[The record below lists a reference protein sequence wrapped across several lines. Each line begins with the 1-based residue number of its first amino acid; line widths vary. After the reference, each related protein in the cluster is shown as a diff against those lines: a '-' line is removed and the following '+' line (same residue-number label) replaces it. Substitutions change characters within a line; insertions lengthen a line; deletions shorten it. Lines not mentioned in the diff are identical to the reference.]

1 MLKHTVLR
9 RVNNM
14 KKYLTLVLF
23 VLGSLAAHAQQ
34 ASLQALESRYKSGE
48 RNIQLL
54 ENLMVAR
61 NKASLS
67 TDSLLDEYAQA
78 LPPDS
83 LKRKRV
89 IQLMTKLS
97 PIVGSAA
104 DSILRKDAETFSLYW
119 FALPADQRVAINNNI
134 IRKSKAAAVKNKDME
149 AAMLVASF
157 AKSTYFDPYSSE
169 RIYDQTMIE
178 YFREAKD
185 TAKYIP
191 MAVYYYDKYFM
202 TIPTDSVRLADQ
214 YSNYLKNAAWSFYT
228 ITRDSAAISR
238 AMNWAERAIEFS
250 ELPASLDVYARLLYR
265 SGDKAG
271 AFIKEELAVKR
282 AKEKQIPSAPFEAML
297 EKMKTGAKVID
308 EYTR

>member
-1 MLKHTVLR
+1 
-9 RVNNM
+9 M
-14 KKYLTLVLF
+14 KKYLTTGLIAL
-23 VLGSLAAHAQQ
+23 LAALAAEAQQ
-34 ASLQALESRYKSGE
+34 TSLQALETRYKNGE
-48 RNIQLL
+48 KNIQLL

-67 TDSLLDEYAQA
+67 TDSLLDEYAKA

-89 IQLMTKLS
+89 ILLLTKLS

-119 FALPADQRVAINNNI
+119 FALPAEQRVAINNNI
-134 IRKSKAAAVKNKDME
+134 IRKSKAAAVKNRNME
-149 AAMLVASF
+149 AAMLAASF

-202 TIPTDSVRLADQ
+202 TVPTDSVRLADQ

-228 ITRDSAAISR
+228 MTRDSAAISR
-238 AMNWAERAIEFS
+238 AMNWAKRAIEFS

-265 SGDKAG
+265 SGNKAD
-271 AFIKEELAVKR
+271 AYIKEELAVKR
-282 AKEKQIPSAPFEAML
+282 AKEKQLPSAPYEAML
-297 EKMKTGAKVID
+297 DKMKSGIKVID